1 MPPRSRSMRSAR
13 LGELTSAA
21 RSSIRLLRQRVRQRL
36 SVLRGTIGSMSF
48 VRDPLSVA
56 YGEQTGLLLDRLCA
70 ATSLPA
76 SADALV
82 GVPLMIPRALGV
94 GRVEEHE

>member
-1 MPPRSRSMRSAR
+1 
-13 LGELTSAA
+13 
-21 RSSIRLLRQRVRQRL
+21 
-36 SVLRGTIGSMSF
+36 MSF